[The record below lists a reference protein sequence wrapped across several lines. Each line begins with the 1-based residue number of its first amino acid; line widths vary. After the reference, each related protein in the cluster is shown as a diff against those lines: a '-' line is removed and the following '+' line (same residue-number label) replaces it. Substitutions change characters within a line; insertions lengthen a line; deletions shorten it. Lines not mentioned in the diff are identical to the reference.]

1 MSSKFCNFA
10 TALLLSHLLGEV
22 FCRNE
27 AWGHSCSMKCKKI
40 IKEL

>member
-1 MSSKFCNFA
+1 MSSEFCNFA
-10 TALLLSHLLGEV
+10 TVLLLSHLLGEV

-27 AWGHSCSMKCKKI
+27 AWGHFCSMKCKKI